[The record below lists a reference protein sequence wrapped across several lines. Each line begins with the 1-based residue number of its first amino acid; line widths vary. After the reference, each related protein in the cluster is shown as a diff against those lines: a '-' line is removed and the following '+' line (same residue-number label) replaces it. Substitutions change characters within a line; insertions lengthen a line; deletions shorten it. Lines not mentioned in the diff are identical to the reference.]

1 MRNAEAKL
9 HSIEQITTL
18 VSTLKVMLTP
28 NRDYWT
34 GALADGRAFYFD
46 FVAGIPDSTYT
57 ELTVPRWLEGRPQR
71 FSGIEVVGIELDK
84 DAIAKR
90 CCEAQIAQTLN
101 ALLMWVP

>member
-34 GALADGRAFYFD
+34 GALGGRCE
-46 FVAGIPDSTYT
+46 I
-57 ELTVPRWLEGRPQR
+57 
-71 FSGIEVVGIELDK
+71 K
-84 DAIAKR
+84 DIILPLQKPAREPK
-90 CCEAQIAQTLN
+90 
-101 ALLMWVP
+101 

>member
-34 GALADGRAFYFD
+34 GALGK
-46 FVAGIPDSTYT
+46 
-57 ELTVPRWLEGRPQR
+57 L
-71 FSGIEVVGIELDK
+71 IEWKSFLK
-84 DAIAKR
+84 
-90 CCEAQIAQTLN
+90 
-101 ALLMWVP
+101 

>member
-34 GALADGRAFYFD
+34 GALAHSLDAL
-46 FVAGIPDSTYT
+46 A
-57 ELTVPRWLEGRPQR
+57 L
-71 FSGIEVVGIELDK
+71 FSG
-84 DAIAKR
+84 
-90 CCEAQIAQTLN
+90 
-101 ALLMWVP
+101 

>member
-34 GALADGRAFYFD
+34 GALA
-46 FVAGIPDSTYT
+46 
-57 ELTVPRWLEGRPQR
+57 PQ
-71 FSGIEVVGIELDK
+71 SQG
-84 DAIAKR
+84 
-90 CCEAQIAQTLN
+90 T
-101 ALLMWVP
+101 

>member
-34 GALADGRAFYFD
+34 GALALRGTDTRTIQGYLGHNNIQHT
-46 FVAGIPDSTYT
+46 VHYT
-57 ELTVPRWLEGRPQR
+57 ELAPER
-71 FSGIEVVGIELDK
+71 FRGLWDE
-84 DAIAKR
+84 
-90 CCEAQIAQTLN
+90 
-101 ALLMWVP
+101 

>member
-34 GALADGRAFYFD
+34 GALAPCDRNPTPLVLVQRARKL
-46 FVAGIPDSTYT
+46 PTS
-57 ELTVPRWLEGRPQR
+57 
-71 FSGIEVVGIELDK
+71 
-84 DAIAKR
+84 
-90 CCEAQIAQTLN
+90 
-101 ALLMWVP
+101 

>member
-34 GALADGRAFYFD
+34 GALG
-46 FVAGIPDSTYT
+46 
-57 ELTVPRWLEGRPQR
+57 
-71 FSGIEVVGIELDK
+71 
-84 DAIAKR
+84 KR
-90 CCEAQIAQTLN
+90 TRSP
-101 ALLMWVP
+101 V